1 MDGQP
6 TDEIQWK
13 PKHNPW
19 IIALSVMLATFM
31 EVLDTTILNVALPY
45 IAGGLAA
52 SNSQATWVLTSYL
65 VSNAVVLPMTDWLGR
80 TFGRKRLLI
89 ACISTFTLSSAICG
103 SAPNLGILILSRI
116 LQGAGGGGLQ
126 PISQAI
132 LLESFP
138 PEKRGQAMGLFALGV
153 VVAPIL
159 GPVFGG
165 WLTDNL
171 NWRWCF
177 FINLPVGILAIIAS
191 KITVEDPPYIQR
203 NAKRKLDIIGFSFL
217 CLWLGCL
224 QVLLDKGQE
233 DNWFD
238 AVWLRWM
245 GGLSLLGMV
254 CFIYREIKTDNPL
267 VDIKIFKDKN
277 FSIAVFEVF
286 VVGVVLYATL
296 SGLPLFLQTLISYT
310 AYQSGLAISPRG
322 IGAVVG
328 ALVAGRLLGIVSGR
342 LIVAIGF
349 LFLAISSL
357 QIGFFNLEIAKI
369 NIVIPNIINGL
380 GAPFVFIPLTTAAV
394 VTLRQEQI
402 GAATGLFNLFR
413 NIGGSIGTSMVQ
425 TFIQRLAQAH
435 QTILAGY
442 YVPNSTNYTDRF
454 AGIEGY
460 VSMMHGS
467 VTGTAQSLKI
477 FYTSLINQANLL
489 AYMEIFQI
497 MGWICILSIPLAFF
511 LAKDKRKPQSDSVS
525 IH

>member
-1 MDGQP
+1 MDSQP
-6 TDEIQWK
+6 TTEIPWK
-13 PKHNPW
+13 PRHNPW

-45 IAGGLAA
+45 IAGGLSA

-65 VSNAVVLPMTDWLGR
+65 VSNAVVLPMTDWLGK
-80 TFGRKRLLI
+80 TFGRKRLLLT
-89 ACISTFTLSSAICG
+89 CISLFTISSVLCG
-103 SAPNLGILILSRI
+103 GAPNLGALIFARV

-177 FINLPVGILAIIAS
+177 FINLPVGILAIVAS
-191 KITVEDPPYIQR
+191 YFTVEDPPYLRR
-203 NAKRKLDIIGFSFL
+203 NSEKKIDILGFSFL

-238 AVWLRWM
+238 AIWLRWM
-245 GGLSLLGMV
+245 GGLSLFGMI
-254 CFIYREIKTDNPL
+254 CFIFRELKTPNPL
-267 VDIKIFKDKN
+267 VDLRIFKDKN
-277 FSIAVFEVF
+277 FTVAVFEVF
-286 VVGVVLYATL
+286 IVGVVLYATL

-322 IGAVVG
+322 IGAVAG
-328 ALVAGRLLGIVSGR
+328 AMIAGRLLGLLSGR
-342 LIVAIGF
+342 LIVALGF
-349 LFLAISSL
+349 IFLAISSF
-357 QIGFFNLEIAKI
+357 QIGFFNLEIAKL
-369 NIVIPNIINGL
+369 NIIIPNILNGI

-394 VTLRQEQI
+394 ITLKQEQI

-435 QTILAGY
+435 QTILVGY
-442 YVPNSTNYTDRF
+442 YTPDNLNYLSRF
-454 AGIEGY
+454 SGIESYLG
-460 VSMMHGS
+460 MHSGS
-467 VTGTAQSLKI
+467 VPAASQALKVL
-477 FYTSLINQANLL
+477 YSTLTNQANLL
-489 AYMEIFQI
+489 AYMEIFQV
-497 MGWICILSIPLAFF
+497 MGWICVFSIPLAFL
-511 LAKDKRKPQSDSVS
+511 LAKDTKKTGP
-525 IH
+525 IAMH

>member
-1 MDGQP
+1 MDGQS
-6 TDEIQWK
+6 TNELAWK
-13 PKHNPW
+13 PRHNPW

-89 ACISTFTLSSAICG
+89 GCIASFTLSSALCG
-103 SAPNLGILILSRI
+103 AAPNLGILILGRI
-116 LQGAGGGGLQ
+116 IQGAGGGGLQ

-191 KITVEDPPYIQR
+191 KITVEDPPYLQR
-203 NAKRKLDIIGFSFL
+203 NATKKLDILGFSFL

-238 AVWLRWM
+238 ALWLRWM
-245 GGLSLLGMV
+245 GGLSLLGMI
-254 CFIYREIKTDNPL
+254 CFIYRELTTDNPI
-267 VDIKIFKDKN
+267 VDLKIFKDKN
-277 FSIAVFEVF
+277 FAVAIFEIF
-286 VVGVVLYATL
+286 IVGIVLYATL

-322 IGAVVG
+322 IGAVAG
-328 ALVAGRLLGIVSGR
+328 AIIAGRLLGVLSGR
-342 LIVAIGF
+342 LIVALGF
-349 LFLAISSL
+349 SMLALSSL

-369 NIVIPNIINGL
+369 NIVIPNIINGI

-413 NIGGSIGTSMVQ
+413 NIGGSVGTSMVQ

-435 QTILAGY
+435 QTILVGY
-442 YVPNSTNYTDRF
+442 YTPDNINYNDRLS
-454 AGIEGY
+454 AIESY
-460 VSMMHGS
+460 IAMMHGT
-467 VTGTAQSLKI
+467 VTGASQTLRL
-477 FYTSLINQANLL
+477 FYTTLINQANLL
-489 AYMEIFQI
+489 AYMEIFQF
-497 MGWICILSIPLAFF
+497 MGWICIFSIPLAFL
-511 LAKDKRKPQSDSVS
+511 LAKDKRGTRPGAGSL
-525 IH
+525 H